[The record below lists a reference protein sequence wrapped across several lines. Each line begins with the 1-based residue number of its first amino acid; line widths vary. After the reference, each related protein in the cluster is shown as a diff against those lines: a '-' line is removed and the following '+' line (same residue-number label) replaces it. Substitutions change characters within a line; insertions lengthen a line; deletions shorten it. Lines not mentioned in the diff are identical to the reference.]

1 MLDLLI
7 LMNQRHGM
15 EETVFRDVARATISQ
30 MHPDDREVF
39 SEFDA
44 TPDGINLALRK
55 AFPRLQTGP
64 ARKINQAGTRSEPWR
79 MCDRLRERELSRGV
93 TTAKAK
99 TDIAKSTSGAST

>member
-1 MLDLLI
+1 
-7 LMNQRHGM
+7 M
-15 EETVFRDVARATISQ
+15 EETVFQDVARATIFQ

-39 SEFDA
+39 SGFDA

-55 AFPRLQTGP
+55 AFPRLQTKGP
-64 ARKINQAGTRSEPWR
+64 ARKISQAGSRSEPWR
-79 MCDRLRERELSRGV
+79 MYDRLRERELSRGV